1 MHYKNKVLHIGDVA
15 VSELAERCSRRF
27 YVYDAEALRHQM
39 SKLLSA
45 FSALP
50 FHICYAAKANANVSL
65 LRIIRSN
72 GFGCDAVSPGEVF
85 LAKHAGFSSERI
97 CFS

>member
-1 MHYKNKVLHIGDVA
+1 MHYRNKVLHIGDVA
-15 VSELAERCSRRF
+15 VSELAERFGTPF
-27 YVYDAEALRHQM
+27 YVYDVEALRQQM
-39 SKLLSA
+39 SKLQSA

-50 FHICYAAKANANVSL
+50 FQPFYAAKANGNVSL

-97 CFS
+97 WF